1 MASLDYL
8 KQATISSQRRHHAR
22 MQERV
27 RLFSRPSFTIM
38 VWAMLDFMSALLA
51 GFIAFR
57 IRLDPVVKPT
67 SDVVLRHLE
76 ATAPLISIIYL
87 LVFSVYLVIFARL
100 FGLYR
105 SQDVRSGLN
114 EQRLTVQATLTSGLM
129 LCGTL
134 YVMKQ
139 YSVSRLVVGL
149 TILITMGFLMA
160 RRGIERKMM
169 QRRYL
174 QGRETR
180 NVLIVGHGRVAHA
193 LRNHLQ
199 ALPHMGFRFMGF
211 VSLGEDAED
220 GANSQIIGNIHNCVA
235 LARSLFVDEIY
246 FSTPADKQVVI
257 SVVDEAR
264 LNGIEVR
271 VVPDLYDGLA
281 WNAPVEFIGQFP
293 TIPLHQRE
301 FPRGAFLVKRVLDVF
316 LSSLALLVLAP
327 VMIVIAVM
335 IRMDSPGPVFYRA
348 ARIGRKGRTF
358 MCLKFRTMVAN
369 ADMLKEDLEHK
380 NERDGIL
387 FKMSN
392 DPRITK
398 VGARLRKYS
407 LDELPQ
413 FINVLRGDMSLVG
426 PRPPMAA
433 EVEQYDIAHLRRLD
447 VLPGMTGLWQVEAR
461 QDPSFDSY
469 ISLDTA
475 YVENWS
481 LTLDMRILARTVG
494 VVMAG
499 TGT

>member
-1 MASLDYL
+1 MATLDYL
-8 KQATISSQRRHHAR
+8 KQATISSQRRHRAR
-22 MQERV
+22 MQERIQ
-27 RLFSRPSFTIM
+27 LFSRPSFTIM

-67 SDVVLRHLE
+67 RDLVLRHLE
-76 ATAPLISIIYL
+76 ATAPLVSIMYL
-87 LVFSVYLVIFARL
+87 LVFSGYLVIFARL

-114 EQRLTVQATLTSGLM
+114 EQRLTMQATLTSGLM

-139 YSVSRLVVGL
+139 YSVSRLVVAL
-149 TILITMGFLMA
+149 TIVITMGFLMA
-160 RRGIERKMM
+160 RRAIERKMM
-169 QRRYL
+169 QRRFL

-211 VSLGEDAED
+211 VSLEEDAEN
-220 GANSQIIGNIHNCVA
+220 GADTQVIGNIHNCVA

-246 FSTPADKQVVI
+246 FSTPAEKQTVI
-257 SVVDEAR
+257 SVVEEAR
-264 LNGIEVR
+264 ANGIEVR

-301 FPRGAFLVKRVLDVF
+301 FPRGAFLIKRVLDVF
-316 LSSLALLVLAP
+316 LSSLALLVLSP
-327 VMIVIAVM
+327 VMLVIAFM
-335 IRMDSPGPVFYRA
+335 IRADSPGPVFYRA
-348 ARIGRKGRTF
+348 SRIGRKGRTF
-358 MCLKFRTMVAN
+358 TCLKFRTMVAN
-369 ADMLKEDLEHK
+369 ADTLKDDLEHQ

-413 FINVLRGDMSLVG
+413 FINVLVGDMSLVG
-426 PRPPMAA
+426 PRPPLAS
-433 EVEQYDIAHLRRLD
+433 EVEKYDLSHLRRLD
-447 VLPGMTGLWQVEAR
+447 VLPGITGLWQVEAR

-475 YVENWS
+475 YVENWN
-481 LTLDMRILARTVG
+481 LLLDLRILARTVG
-494 VVMAG
+494 VVLAG
-499 TGT
+499 TGS